1 MLIAHII
8 TENTKKNKVESISG
22 RRKGRCQ
29 VFRVEN
35 TWQIQDTHFKNLH
48 IYALHLG
55 ERRYFMSGLLLYYR
69 KTRMNIV
76 DSVHGQS
83 LVVKINDMIKT

>member
-1 MLIAHII
+1 M
-8 TENTKKNKVESISG
+8 
-22 RRKGRCQ
+22 
-29 VFRVEN
+29 EN

-55 ERRYFMSGLLLYYR
+55 ERHYFMSGLLLYYR
-69 KTRMNIV
+69 KTRMNIA